1 MITALAFIPFAI
13 PVLWLF
19 VIRPYCIRNRK
30 GYTPGA
36 NIGVTLWVDWQE
48 ARETAKTKG
57 DKGMLM
63 VCRIVFWL
71 HLATAGIFLLAV
83 AAAVFR

>member
-1 MITALAFIPFAI
+1 MINGIAFILFLI
-13 PVLWLF
+13 PLLWLCA
-19 VIRPYCIRNRK
+19 IRPYCIRNRK

-36 NIGVTLWVDWQE
+36 NIGVTLWIDWQQ
-48 ARETAKTKG
+48 AREIAKTKG

-71 HLATAGIFLLAV
+71 HVATAGLFLLAIIV
-83 AAAVFR
+83 ALLY